1 MRIRTEPNHVRSP
14 IIKHELKMNEPFGPH
29 SALINE
35 TKCHMTRYVSTTSRK
50 DTRMLFLLCAA
61 MIISMTAATAIMLHA
76 ETVKPKVEK
85 ARVYWR

>member
-1 MRIRTEPNHVRSP
+1 
-14 IIKHELKMNEPFGPH
+14 
-29 SALINE
+29 
-35 TKCHMTRYVSTTSRK
+35 
-50 DTRMLFLLCAA
+50 MLFLLCAA